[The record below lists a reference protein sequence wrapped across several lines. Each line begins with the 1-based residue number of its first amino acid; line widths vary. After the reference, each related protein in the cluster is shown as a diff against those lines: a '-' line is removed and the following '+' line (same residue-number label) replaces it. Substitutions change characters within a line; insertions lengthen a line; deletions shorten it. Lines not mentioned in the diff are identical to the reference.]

1 MATSTYN
8 TSDLVSMAVKDSL
21 YSDNMLINT
30 VDKGYSSEFTQKSY
44 VSGQTVTIEIAP
56 QATFTSGRVGIL
68 QARKPKT
75 VTATLG
81 QYNGV
86 FETSSIQKAYDQKGE
101 AGITEYGRTIGKALC
116 REMEITGFATA
127 AQYFGNAV
135 GTAGTEPGSLR
146 TWSTARARVKSQLS
160 HGITYAAASPDAM
173 VALSDSLKHATN
185 PGTAISK
192 QYETGEVKRAMG
204 LDFYESDSTFRH
216 TAGTVDNTT
225 PLVDGTPSN
234 GATTLH
240 IDGTTNG
247 EIANISTKFTV
258 GAVGAA
264 DAVYAVDPQS
274 KKNLPYLYTFTCTAT
289 SSAST
294 GSGDVDLTVNAMY
307 DSTDSRQ
314 NMSQLPQDGAEI
326 TWQTEDSALAQQNI
340 VYGPDALSLI
350 SVPLAS
356 DSSGG
361 LKETF
366 QNYDGCIIR
375 TAIHPRDA
383 INDTETLRVDACWAW
398 FSPRPEHGCVVW
410 GA

>member
-1 MATSTYN
+1 MAHTFN
-8 TSDLVSMAVKDSL
+8 TSSLVSMATKQALHSDS
-21 YSDNMLINT
+21 MLVNT
-30 VDKGYSSEFTQKSY
+30 VDKSYSKDFTQKKY
-44 VSGQTVTIEIAP
+44 TSGQTVTIEIEP
-56 QATFTSGRVGIL
+56 QATITSGRVGVL
-68 QARKPKT
+68 QDRKPKT

-86 FETSSIQKAYDQKGE
+86 FETSSIQKAYDQNGE
-101 AGITEYGRTIGKALC
+101 AGIVKFGRTIGLRLV
-116 REMEITGFATA
+116 REIERTGFSA
-127 AQYFGNAV
+127 AGQYFDNAV
-135 GTAGTEPGSLR
+135 GTPGTEPGSLR
-146 TWSTARARVKSQLS
+146 TWATARARLDDQLAQ
-160 HGITYAAASPDAM
+160 GRIYGAMTPLAM

-192 QYETGEVKRAMG
+192 QFVSGEVKHAAG
-204 LDFYESDSTFRH
+204 IDFYQSNSTFRH

-225 PLVDGTPSN
+225 PLVDGTPAN

-240 IDGTTNG
+240 IDGTTNA
-247 EIANISTKFTV
+247 EVANISTKFTV

-264 DAVYAVDPQS
+264 DAVYAIDPET
-274 KKNLPYLYTFTCTAT
+274 KVNLPYLYKFSVTAT
-289 SSAST
+289 SAASS
-294 GSGDVDLTVNAMY
+294 GSGDVDLTVNAMF

-326 TWQTEDSALAQQNI
+326 TWDTVDSELAQQNI
-340 VYGPDALSLI
+340 VYAPDALSLI

-361 LKETF
+361 LKETHD
-366 QNYDGCIIR
+366 NYEGLQIR

-398 FSPRPEHGCVVW
+398 ACPRPQHGCVVW